1 MAPSTYPHH
10 GFRANYSTG
19 ESGWGA
25 AKTEDWRRNDAL
37 LLPSVK
43 SVGLTSAPGSP
54 SNGDRYIPGAG
65 AGGSWTGYANKVVCY
80 FNDLATWVPYTP
92 EKGWS
97 VFVEAE
103 GRNRVYN
110 GATWGGPVEVN
121 VLQFATVQLAIDACA
136 ALGGGVVRIPAGTY
150 NSSSTPSFTGITI
163 PNNVR
168 VKGDGTQ
175 ITILDMAGQ
184 STSLNAVLITGSWA
198 TIEDIGIVGQNAS
211 GTGCGVKFGNGGD
224 PARHSWVIR
233 CTVARSPSW
242 AIYFTGSPGSNIWIL
257 SGVVETRAYEFL
269 AGGAIYVGPGCTT
282 ILLDGCNVPAEVP
295 GNSLY
300 QIDGA
305 VDCIMRRCTGE
316 TDDDKPMV
324 IWSSGGQH
332 IRQFIIEDCYFE
344 SHSTTASGAWFIEIQ
359 GSQHLVGMNIVRNK
373 FARPFA
379 ANLKNRILRS
389 TATTIRSVL
398 MQGNTIKENRTSDGP
413 YTDDVRIETGA
424 AEIILRD
431 NVVWDQSSGAPRPL
445 SIDTASGGSLAA
457 VINADYKLF
466 QVPRHP
472 PGDEGDV
479 SKLPAL
485 AGTMYYD
492 TTNNKLRVYKGGTGW
507 VDVATG

>member
-1 MAPSTYPHH
+1 MKY
-10 GFRANYSTG
+10 GYSTG
-19 ESGWGA
+19 EDGYGTDLSV
-25 AKTEDWRRNDAL
+25 TIQRNDNL
-37 LLPSVK
+37 LTLAVK
-43 SVGLTSAPGSP
+43 DRGLNTPPGSP
-54 SNGDRYIPGAG
+54 SHGHRYIVGTSPTGAWSG
-65 AGGSWTGYANKVVCY
+65 KANQVAAYDGDAAAWLFYA
-80 FNDLATWVPYTP
+80 P

-97 VFVEAE
+97 AFVDDE
-103 GRNRVYN
+103 GRRVEYN
-110 GATWGGPVEVN
+110 GSSWTAAVIVLAT
-121 VLQFATVQLAIDACA
+121 QFSTIQLAIDACS
-136 ALGGGVVRIPAGTY
+136 ALGGGVVRVPAGTY

-168 VKGDGTQ
+168 VIGDGTQ

-269 AGGAIYVGPGCTT
+269 AGGAVYVGPGCTT

-359 GSQHLVGMNIVRNK
+359 GAQHLVGMNIVRNK

-398 MQGNTIKENRTSDGP
+398 VQGNTIKENRTSDSP

-431 NVVWDQSSGAPRPL
+431 NVIWDQASGAPRPL
-445 SIDTASGGSLAA
+445 AIDTASGGSLAA
-457 VINADYKLF
+457 VINGDYKLF
-466 QVPRHP
+466 QLPRHP
-472 PGDEGDV
+472 ASDESDV

-485 AGTMYYD
+485 AGTVYYD
-492 TTNNKLRVYKGGTGW
+492 TTNNRVRVYIGGTGW
-507 VDVATG
+507 VTNS